1 MAKAPT
7 EWRGSHVQ
15 DHRGGRTKRFGLPVL
30 GLGFIGGLQWGT
42 VGAFGAG
49 KSEGLVLKDHSGY
62 GVRLVWRG
70 STAGG
75 R

>member
-1 MAKAPT
+1 MERVTCTGQQGRQDQQVRAPSL
-7 EWRGSHVQ
+7 RIS
-15 DHRGGRTKRFGLPVL
+15 
-30 GLGFIGGLQWGT
+30 GFIGGLQWGAVST
-42 VGAFGAG
+42 FGTG

-62 GVRLVWRG
+62 GVRLAWRG